1 MMPLKFFIG
10 APSSPFSA
18 GTPVIR
24 GKPQTHDPNRYKM
37 FIVRLC
43 IENRGLHGGVFVYKS
58 HKTKEGCDSQ
68 SAWTL
73 AQEMEQGQK
82 IKSAIF
88 RFSFS

>member
-1 MMPLKFFIG
+1 MMPLKFLLEPLLFLSLLE
-10 APSSPFSA
+10 PPWSEE
-18 GTPVIR
+18 T
-24 GKPQTHDPNRYKM
+24 QTHRYKL

-43 IENRGLHGGVFVYKS
+43 IENRGLHGGVLSIKVI
-58 HKTKEGCDSQ
+58 KTKEGCDSQ

>member
-1 MMPLKFFIG
+1 M
-10 APSSPFSA
+10 
-18 GTPVIR
+18 IR
-24 GKPQTHDPNRYKM
+24 GNPDTSIQTENKM

-43 IENRGLHGGVFVYKS
+43 IENRGLHGGVLSIKVI
-58 HKTKEGCDSQ
+58 KTKEGCGSQ